1 MSTQTTRWNL
11 ATRLAR
17 DMALPCKLRCDVE
30 LSVLEGVREDQHIC
44 IPTEKSLAVLLN
56 I

>member
-17 DMALPCKLRCDVE
+17 DMALPCNLRCDVE
-30 LSVLEGVREDQHIC
+30 LSGLEGVREDQHIS
-44 IPTEKSLAVLLN
+44 IPTDKFPAVLFN